1 MHRSP
6 SRGVVAR
13 LTSLLSHRRTRSAS
27 APPAAREARGG
38 AGSRAANGR
47 VRWIAVV
54 TTAAVLAGGA
64 VAYSATHKSVTL
76 DVDGEITQVSTFA
89 GSVEGV
95 LKEADVTV
103 GPRDLVAPAA
113 DAPLRSG
120 DEVVVRHARQIDL
133 LVDDVEQ
140 TVWTTALTAHEALQ
154 DFTNR
159 GEDVFLVASRSIG
172 DGRPAL
178 VLDLGL
184 ELTPG
189 APVEVVVDGA
199 THELANGALG
209 VAEALIGLGVE
220 LGPLDR
226 VTVREATDAAPVGI
240 VVERIE
246 VTTEVSTK
254 EVEFDSVTKN
264 DPNRY
269 TGQRVVVTA
278 GKPGERTLKHR
289 VTLVDGEEVEREL
302 ISDEVTTEP
311 VTEVIHVGTKKRPAP
326 QPATAGGSG
335 GGSSPTKAKGSTA
348 SLNWAALAAC
358 ESGGNPSIVSRNG
371 LYHGLYQFSV
381 PTWRSVGGSGLPSQ
395 ASPAE
400 QTKRAMMLYERSGA
414 GQWPTCGPR
423 LFS

>member
-1 MHRSP
+1 
-6 SRGVVAR
+6 
-13 LTSLLSHRRTRSAS
+13 
-27 APPAAREARGG
+27 
-38 AGSRAANGR
+38 
-47 VRWIAVV
+47 
-54 TTAAVLAGGA
+54 LAGGA

-140 TVWTTALTAHEALQ
+140 TVWTTALTAHGALP

-209 VAEALIGLGVE
+209 VAEALI
-220 LGPLDR
+220 
-226 VTVREATDAAPVGI
+226 
-240 VVERIE
+240 
-246 VTTEVSTK
+246 
-254 EVEFDSVTKN
+254 
-264 DPNRY
+264 
-269 TGQRVVVTA
+269 
-278 GKPGERTLKHR
+278 
-289 VTLVDGEEVEREL
+289 
-302 ISDEVTTEP
+302 
-311 VTEVIHVGTKKRPAP
+311 
-326 QPATAGGSG
+326 
-335 GGSSPTKAKGSTA
+335 
-348 SLNWAALAAC
+348 
-358 ESGGNPSIVSRNG
+358 
-371 LYHGLYQFSV
+371 
-381 PTWRSVGGSGLPSQ
+381 
-395 ASPAE
+395 
-400 QTKRAMMLYERSGA
+400 
-414 GQWPTCGPR
+414 
-423 LFS
+423 